1 MTLMKFSILH
11 VAVDNDVLRS
21 FLVFACEASSFFSV
35 YVATL
40 LFFATLQIFF
50 ATFAENHFLRLA
62 IGVMSDIGRV
72 QTSKELV
79 VTCKPRTK
87 WSYWQHAVVPW
98 QQPCYLE
105 VCHKAAEISTSWL
118 ENFAYFPK
126 ISTWVLI
133 LHFLKKYVKIR
144 RRPRRDPRIPS
155 GSSSYF

>member
-1 MTLMKFSILH
+1 MQCTWLKPNFLCLKSYDSHEIFNL
-11 VAVDNDVLRS
+11 ARS
-21 FLVFACEASSFFSV
+21 SWQWCICEASSFLLGWSFCSV

-126 ISTWVLI
+126 ISTWVPI
-133 LHFLKKYVKIR
+133 LHIV
-144 RRPRRDPRIPS
+144 
-155 GSSSYF
+155 